1 MHMLRGIFST
11 KGVLSLE
18 FKPPYSVG
26 GLLLH
31 RLEAVEQEA
40 E

>member
-1 MHMLRGIFST
+1 MLRGIFFA
-11 KGVLSLE
+11 KGVPPLE